1 MFLCDIQQRV
11 NILVN
16 NQSSTCLGHL
26 IEPQNGNYIGDVPIP
41 SHSRWNILKMR
52 CKCVLI
58 NSGEK
63 LLSHNKRTTTSPS
76 SSYQEDDDLLLLV
89 RCLPTD
95 LMTDLAITETIFH
108 LIIKYRAVLPPPLLC
123 LSIALLKIHLL
134 YSLKCNF
141 ET

>member
-1 MFLCDIQQRV
+1 MRIWGRLCFSVAQQRV

-108 LIIKYRAVLPPPLLC
+108 LIIKYRILVFSCSTPSSTPLSFYC
-123 LSIALLKIHLL
+123 S
-134 YSLKCNF
+134 F
-141 ET
+141 